1 VKAHFFTSQ
10 ASYPLF
16 ADENPALRIAKAL
29 RNKFGLQNK
38 TRSDEIRTTITYGC
52 ILTAHA
58 HTQRVEVQSELPLSV
73 NAVFEQL

>member
-52 ILTAHA
+52 ILTAH
-58 HTQRVEVQSELPLSV
+58 TQRVEVQSELPLNV
-73 NAVFEQL
+73 NAVFEQLEG